1 MCHNRRWKG
10 KWKEKER
17 KENKR
22 NGEKLLGKQMKG
34 DKEKVRIHGD
44 EFTLR
49 ERRERGRKWMDI
61 GEEE

>member
-1 MCHNRRWKG
+1 
-10 KWKEKER
+10 
-17 KENKR
+17 
-22 NGEKLLGKQMKG
+22 MKG

-49 ERRERGRKWMDI
+49 ERRERGRRWMDN